1 MKKSAKSSET
11 KDGMFN
17 RRDFVRR
24 AALTGVTA
32 AGGALL
38 LGSPSSGKMGSFPA
52 LLQDQDK
59 DDDRD
64 DLSADTAQQIFT
76 AALIAED
83 LATTFYFNGLTNP
96 NIIAD
101 PNLANGGTATNPG
114 PNAALD
120 DIGYLRAALHQEITH
135 ANLLRGLIGGSSSSG
150 DPVQTF
156 FFPQG
161 TFDSLAAWIA
171 VLEALENAF
180 IGAYLTAVQEF
191 SEMASHTEPER
202 RRQFDFAGKPYTR
215 RQLIFFAKVAASI
228 CGVECEH
235 RTLGRAIGGGTI
247 LPGGSIPADNL
258 CFEQTDGLKTV
269 FNGPKSAV
277 AALTPFISGKAS
289 GFSTTPF
296 SLADA
301 LSGASG
307 VALDC
312 DPSGANP
319 PA

>member
-1 MKKSAKSSET
+1 MEKKSYLPEFIK
-11 KDGMFN
+11 KGFG
-17 RRDFVRR
+17 RRDLMKR
-24 AALTGVTA
+24 AGMAGAGALGA
-32 AGGALL
+32 AFLGGALRPATANA
-38 LGSPSSGKMGSFPA
+38 SSFPA
-52 LLQDQDK
+52 LLDNK
-59 DDDRD
+59 DNDGDDRP
-64 DLSADTAQQIFT
+64 SDTAQEIFT

-83 LATTFYFNGLTNP
+83 LASTFYFNGLTNP
-96 NIIAD
+96 NIIGD

-135 ANLLRGLIGGSSSSG
+135 ANLLRSLIGGSTFSG

-161 TFDSLAAWIA
+161 AFGSLATWIT

-180 IGAYLTAVQEF
+180 IGAYLTAVQEL
-191 SEMASHTEPER
+191 SEMAAHTPPEAR
-202 RRQFDFAGKPYTR
+202 QQFDFAGQPYTR
-215 RQLIFFAKVAASI
+215 QQLIFFAKVAASI

-235 RTLGRAIGGGTI
+235 RALGRAIGGGSI
-247 LPGGSIPADNL
+247 LVGGSIPADNL

-269 FNGPKSAV
+269 FNGPNSAV
-277 AALTPFISGKAS
+277 AALTPFVTGKAP
-289 GFSTTPF
+289 GFSSAPF
-296 SLADA
+296 SLATA
-301 LSGASG
+301 LANAST

>member
-1 MKKSAKSSET
+1 MKKSVKLSEI
-11 KDGMFN
+11 KDAMFN

-24 AALTGVTA
+24 AALAGMSV
-32 AGGALL
+32 AGGSLL
-38 LGSPSSGKMGSFPA
+38 LGLPTPAKTTSFPA
-52 LLQDQDK
+52 LLRDEDGAG
-59 DDDRD
+59 DRGA
-64 DLSADTAQQIFT
+64 ADTAQEIFT

-83 LATTFYFNGLTNP
+83 LASTFYFNGLTNP
-96 NIIAD
+96 KIIGD

-135 ANLLRGLIGGSSSSG
+135 ANLLRSLIGGSTFSG

-161 TFDSLAAWIA
+161 TFDSLATWIT

-180 IGAYLTAVQEF
+180 IGAYLTAVQEL
-191 SEMASHTEPER
+191 SEMASHTPPEAAQ
-202 RRQFDFAGKPYTR
+202 QFDFAGRPYTSQ
-215 RQLIFFAKVAASI
+215 QLIFFAKVAASI

-235 RTLGRAIGGGTI
+235 RALGRAIGGGAI

-258 CFEQTDGLKTV
+258 CFEQTDGLTTV

-277 AALTPFISGKAS
+277 AALTPFVTGQAP
-289 GFSTTPF
+289 GFSSVPF
-296 SLADA
+296 SLATA
-301 LSGASG
+301 LNGAAT